1 MQRMGSAEIEQA
13 HLSYKVLQSSGME
26 GEEST
31 SINLSK
37 DVNLHSF
44 RPLDLGFTTSPGI
57 GGWRGITHAL
67 GGSSRVMRA
76 NQGKSKSSNDEA
88 ENEQSTNL
96 VVACL
101 CCGTPEAELQGVHRV
116 RLGKKSMY
124 VGEWGAGLPNGS
136 GRWHNMTLGTY
147 EGEWKK
153 GHLHGAGLW
162 IWPNGDALDGMFVG
176 SNPTGWC
183 TLTKGDGNQ
192 RRVEFDGSRAILDP
206 GLAPRFVV
214 LSSLPPTT
222 QALVDPPHTTTCN
235 KGLLGDDDFEARVE
249 SATVVIG
256 VGSGD
261 GQGRWGSPSRVTR
274 TPSVEQLMDSLITEY
289 KRRKSEGSII
299 SPIRR

>member
-1 MQRMGSAEIEQA
+1 MGSAEIEQA
-13 HLSYKVLQSSGME
+13 HLSYKVLKSSGME
-26 GEEST
+26 GEESKST
-31 SINLSK
+31 NPSE
-37 DVNLHSF
+37 DVNLHSI

-57 GGWRGITHAL
+57 EGWREITIAV
-67 GGSSRVMRA
+67 GGSSRVVRT
-76 NQGKSKSSNDEA
+76 NQEKAKSLTAEA

-116 RLGKKSMY
+116 RLGDKSMY

-176 SNPTGWC
+176 SSPTGWC
-183 TLTKGDGNQ
+183 TLTKANGNQ
-192 RRVEFDGSRAILDP
+192 RRVEFNGSRAILDP

-214 LSSLPPTT
+214 QSLPPTS
-222 QALVDPPHTTTCN
+222 QALVDPPHTTACD
-235 KGLLGDDDFEARVE
+235 KVLLGDDDLEARVQ
-249 SATVVIG
+249 SAAVIIG